1 MWGQAPDISC
11 TKSPNLTQ
19 RICCPSGARHDT
31 EAPSRMV
38 IRRGGRKCWD
48 SKLKY
53 DHVFGINKGF
63 LYVRVKEN
71 STMAKRNVAI
81 VS

>member
-1 MWGQAPDISC
+1 
-11 TKSPNLTQ
+11 
-19 RICCPSGARHDT
+19 
-31 EAPSRMV
+31 MV

-71 STMAKRNVAI
+71 STMARRNVAI

>member
-1 MWGQAPDISC
+1 MYRGVSE
-11 TKSPNLTQ
+11 
-19 RICCPSGARHDT
+19 ARHLAGVDT

-71 STMAKRNVAI
+71 STMARRNVG
-81 VS
+81 VVL

>member
-1 MWGQAPDISC
+1 MADSDKNVPRCLQSKAP
-11 TKSPNLTQ
+11 
-19 RICCPSGARHDT
+19 
-31 EAPSRMV
+31 
-38 IRRGGRKCWD
+38 GRCGYRSALEDGD

-71 STMAKRNVAI
+71 STMARRNVG
-81 VS
+81 VVL